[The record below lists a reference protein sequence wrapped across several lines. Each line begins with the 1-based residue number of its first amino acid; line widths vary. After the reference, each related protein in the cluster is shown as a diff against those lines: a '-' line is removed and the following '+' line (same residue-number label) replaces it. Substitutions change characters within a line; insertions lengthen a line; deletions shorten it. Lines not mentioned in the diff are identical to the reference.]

1 MLDTIIALLSGRAQ
15 WSQVGPVL
23 IGITLALV
31 AGITF
36 HEFGHALVAYR
47 LGDPTPKRMGRVTL
61 NPSAHIDPM
70 GAIIFFLAGFG
81 WGRPVQFQPYL
92 LRMNPRVGSALVAL
106 AGPTANFI
114 LAIIFGTLFRVLDAI
129 SIASPTPGIVFG
141 LNTLLRFVQFNIILG
156 FYNLIP
162 IPPLDGFSILVGILP
177 ADLAYRLEAVRQ
189 YGFLLLMLL
198 VFAGGGIVGS
208 ILTPPVETI
217 LRLVTGL

>member
-92 LRMNPRVGSALVAL
+92 LRMNPRADAAQTVMACRPSL
-106 AGPTANFI
+106 GP
-114 LAIIFGTLFRVLDAI
+114 
-129 SIASPTPGIVFG
+129 
-141 LNTLLRFVQFNIILG
+141 
-156 FYNLIP
+156 
-162 IPPLDGFSILVGILP
+162 
-177 ADLAYRLEAVRQ
+177 
-189 YGFLLLMLL
+189 
-198 VFAGGGIVGS
+198 
-208 ILTPPVETI
+208 
-217 LRLVTGL
+217 

>member
-1 MLDTIIALLSGRAQ
+1 MLNWILALISGRAQ
-15 WSQVGPVL
+15 WAQVGPVL
-23 IGITLALV
+23 IGITLALL

-36 HEFGHALVAYR
+36 HEFAHALVAYR

-70 GAIIFFLAGFG
+70 GALLFFLAGFG

-92 LRMNPRVGSALVAL
+92 LRMNPRIGSALVAL

-114 LAIIFGTLFRVLDAI
+114 LAVIFGTLFRVLDGLVMTNPA
-129 SIASPTPGIVFG
+129 PGTVFG
-141 LNTLLRFVQFNIILG
+141 MNTLLQFIQFNIILG

-177 ADLAYRLEAVRQ
+177 ADLAYRLESVRQ
-189 YGFLLLMLL
+189 YGFLLLLLL
-198 VFAGGGIVGS
+198 VFAGGGIIGAV
-208 ILTPPVETI
+208 LLPPVQMI
-217 LRLVTGL
+217 LNLVTGL

>member
-114 LAIIFGTLFRVLDAI
+114 LAIIFGTLFRVLDGI
-129 SIASPTPGIVFG
+129 TIASPTPGLVFG
-141 LNTLLRFVQFNIILG
+141 LNTLLRFIQFNIILG

-162 IPPLDGFSILVGILP
+162 IPPLDGFSILVGLLP

>member
-15 WSQVGPVL
+15 WTQVGPVL

-61 NPSAHIDPM
+61 NPAAHIDPM

-114 LAIIFGTLFRVLDAI
+114 LALVFGTLFRVLDGI
-129 SIASPTPGIVFG
+129 SMASPTPGIVFG

-156 FYNLIP
+156 FYNL
-162 IPPLDGFSILVGILP
+162 
-177 ADLAYRLEAVRQ
+177 
-189 YGFLLLMLL
+189 
-198 VFAGGGIVGS
+198 
-208 ILTPPVETI
+208 
-217 LRLVTGL
+217 

>member
-114 LAIIFGTLFRVLDAI
+114 LAIIFGTLFRVLDGI
-129 SIASPTPGIVFG
+129 TIASPTPGLVFG
-141 LNTLLRFVQFNIILG
+141 LNTLLRFIQFNIILG

-162 IPPLDGFSILVGILP
+162 IPPLDGFSILVGLLP

-198 VFAGGGIVGS
+198 VFAGGGIIGS

>member
-114 LAIIFGTLFRVLDAI
+114 LAIIFGTLFRVLDGI
-129 SIASPTPGIVFG
+129 TIASPTPGLVFG
-141 LNTLLRFVQFNIILG
+141 LNTLLRFIQFNIILG

-162 IPPLDGFSILVGILP
+162 IPPLDGFSILVGLLP
-177 ADLAYRLEAVRQ
+177 ADLAYRLESVRQ

-198 VFAGGGIVGS
+198 VFAGGGIIGS